1 MPGPFSVQTSV
12 QTDATA
18 DAIAEVM
25 AELRDIGGSRPAS
38 EDERG
43 LSIATLT
50 KGYPR
55 NFETAG
61 QVARGL
67 AQLAIYDLPNDTFD
81 VFVPSIRALAADDVT
96 LAAHQYIHPDR
107 AVVVAVGD
115 CSRIR
120 GALESAGLGE
130 SVVVTAEL

>member
-1 MPGPFSVQTSV
+1 
-12 QTDATA
+12 
-18 DAIAEVM
+18 M
-25 AELRDIGGSRPAS
+25 AELRGLGGSRPAS

-96 LAAHQYIHPDR
+96 RAANQYIHPDR
-107 AVVVAVGD
+107 AVVAAVGD

-130 SVVVTAEL
+130 AVVVTAEL